1 VDEAQGHHLNTQNQA
16 FIQQKAREHRVK
28 WTRHALNELVSET
41 ASVGDVETALQ
52 QAQIINDRCYFC
64 GGRLSPAL
72 TTLPF
77 VIGSSVVVVKQV
89 AADVCT
95 QCGEAVMSSDVAA
108 AVDGLLKQAYNSG
121 FEVSIVPFRQ
131 PEMAM
136 A

>member
-1 VDEAQGHHLNTQNQA
+1 MNTHSQA
-16 FIQQKAREHRVK
+16 FIQQKARERRVK
-28 WTRHALNELVSET
+28 WTRHALNELASET

-52 QAQIINDRCYFC
+52 QEIDRCYFC

-77 VIGSSVVVVKQV
+77 VVGSSVVVVKQV

-95 QCGEAVMSSDVAA
+95 QCGEAVMSSEVAA
-108 AVDGLLKQAYNSG
+108 AIDALLKQAHYSG
-121 FEVSIVPFRQ
+121 FEVSTVPFRQ

>member
-1 VDEAQGHHLNTQNQA
+1 MMIGEP
-16 FIQQKAREHRVK
+16 E
-28 WTRHALNELVSET
+28 
-41 ASVGDVETALQ
+41 
-52 QAQIINDRCYFC
+52 NDRCFFC

-72 TTLPF
+72 ATLPF
-77 VIGSSVVVVKQV
+77 VVGSSVIVVKGV

-95 QCGEAVMSSDVAA
+95 QCGEAVMRSEVAA
-108 AVDGLLKQAYNSG
+108 AIDSLLKQAHNSG